1 MQLIEATPAG
11 LSAPLVEIEDR
22 PRFPWRGLLLD
33 VSRHWMPMEV
43 VLRNLDAMAAVK
55 LNVFHWHLS
64 DDQGF
69 RVESK
74 IYPKLQELGSD
85 GQYYTQDQVRQV
97 IAYARDRGIRVVPE
111 FDVPAHT
118 TAWLVGYPELAA
130 APGPYQIGRHWGG
143 FEPALD
149 PSKEAV
155 YTFLDNFIGEMS
167 RLFPDEYFHI
177 GGDEVNGNRALQAYF
192 NQRVQAIVKKH
203 GKHMV
208 GWEEML
214 DPTLP
219 KDVVIQSWRGQK
231 SLLQASR
238 LGYET
243 LLSAPYY
250 LDHMKSAAQMYLS
263 DPLENRSARVLG
275 GEVAAWSEFL
285 TPENVDSRIWP
296 RTAAVAERFWSPR
309 NVRDVASLYDR
320 LAILS
325 HELEDLGLLHES
337 NYVLMLN
344 HIAGPNALEPLKV
357 LAGIVSPVNLGG
369 RIRAGQYT
377 QQTPLNRLC
386 DAAQPESATA
396 RRFQRRIDS
405 LATGVVARKR
415 SPVGAGVRWE

>member
-1 MQLIEATPAG
+1 M
-11 LSAPLVEIEDR
+11 
-22 PRFPWRGLLLD
+22 
-33 VSRHWMPMEV
+33 
-43 VLRNLDAMAAVK
+43 
-55 LNVFHWHLS
+55 
-64 DDQGF
+64 
-69 RVESK
+69 
-74 IYPKLQELGSD
+74 
-85 GQYYTQDQVRQV
+85 
-97 IAYARDRGIRVVPE
+97 
-111 FDVPAHT
+111 
-118 TAWLVGYPELAA
+118 
-130 APGPYQIGRHWGG
+130 
-143 FEPALD
+143 D
-149 PSKEAV
+149 PSKEST
-155 YTFLDNFIGEMS
+155 YSFLDGFIGEMAQ
-167 RLFPDEYFHI
+167 LFPDPYYHI
-177 GGDEVNGNRALQAYF
+177 GGDEVNPRAWNQSESIQAFAREHGLKDAPAIQVYF
-192 NQRVQAIVKKH
+192 NQRLLKIVQKY
-203 GKHMV
+203 GKTMV
-208 GWEEML
+208 GWDEIL
-214 DPTLP
+214 VPGLPT
-219 KDVVIQSWRGQK
+219 DAVIQSWRGQK

-250 LDHMKSAAQMYLS
+250 LDHMKTAAQMYLS

-405 LATGVVARKR
+405 LATGVVAGKR
-415 SPVGAGVRWE
+415 SQAEAGVRWE